1 MGVKLI
7 LSELRVKV
15 VSAPCD
21 YSHSPVVQTS
31 TSPHVLPDKPG
42 QGPVLLLVPVSPLVG
57 I

>member
-1 MGVKLI
+1 MKLI